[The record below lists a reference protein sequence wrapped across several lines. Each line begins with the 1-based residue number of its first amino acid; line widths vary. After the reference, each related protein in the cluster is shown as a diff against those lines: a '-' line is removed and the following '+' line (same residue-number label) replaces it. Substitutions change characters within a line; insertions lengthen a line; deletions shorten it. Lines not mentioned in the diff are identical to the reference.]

1 MSPPILRSPMM
12 FTFVVLLLFAQPSA
26 ADVII
31 PGQASAAQPA
41 ADGSF
46 PAWLLDPAGTSLSA
60 LAPTDNS
67 EVVYTL
73 SLSNPG
79 NPGSVSV
86 LAFGESQTDPTEGE
100 QIRISAV
107 HLSLTARTWL
117 VNTYGPQLGEGPLGL
132 WGEHSGGPVRR
143 GPHEVASDPSS
154 FGMFVVGFMSVGSYF
169 WLHRRLARGGVEGR
183 RSRYR
188 RIRSFGAL

>member
-1 MSPPILRSPMM
+1 MRPPILRSPTM
-12 FTFVVLLLFAQPSA
+12 FTFVVLLLIAQPSA
-26 ADVII
+26 ADVIV
-31 PGQASAAQPA
+31 PGQPSAAQPA
-41 ADGSF
+41 VDASF
-46 PAWLLDPAGTSLSA
+46 PAWLLDPVGTPLSA

-79 NPGSVSV
+79 NPGSLSV
-86 LAFGESQTDPTEGE
+86 LAFGEGQNDPADGE

-117 VNTYGPQLGEGPLGL
+117 VNSYGPQLEGPLGL
-132 WGEHSGGPVRR
+132 DGVHRDGPGRR
-143 GPHEVASDPSS
+143 GPQEVASDPRS
-154 FGMFVVGFMSVGSYF
+154 FGMFVVGFVSVGSYF
-169 WLHRRLARGGVEGR
+169 WLHRRLGRGGVEGR